1 VLVTDDGDRLGRDST
16 VTDDDLADHYVSRF
30 KRSSTRVEARV
41 RVRSIVGE
49 FFPPSPAVFA
59 LLRVLRIPGTSDD
72 ADLESCAFQRELLD
86 PSFTDDESDT
96 DTPESVMG
104 RGAECDDGT
113 AGSAFPV
120 IAVRGWQ
127 RAPALRLSAM
137 PVRIRDV
144 VMQLRGIATL
154 LWGRLRGRGERAA
167 LGPSDQLGCVLLALA
182 GGFTSHVVLA
192 RARELMASLPND
204 AREYAATAGYAYV
217 ADAVHAV
224 APGGPGSDIDC
235 LSLSLRS
242 HINDF
247 RPRAQRGRVA
257 AEVCSS
263 DVHMLGDIT
272 AEAMDAL
279 VMWRVVV
286 PGDKKFGTPAGR
298 MRATA
303 KLVHVKERK
312 LMLWALHGPSGG
324 VAASACFTHAECL
337 LRIWQRLPQGTRMQ
351 ISKHASAGCR
361 LVVGSDGMTT
371 ACECVYAAASRPAPQ
386 LRLLSEEHGGSS
398 GRQDAS
404 LLPPVT
410 SSGLTVMAAVAPSL
424 AVVLPGPASATG
436 PSPLEQSENRE
447 PARADVQLPRL
458 LISERITEGP
468 VGSPLVRCCSAV
480 AAATSTASS
489 RLLLCDYYHDAAWE
503 LGPRRRCSR
512 PEVESAVEACEKC
525 WPRRLYQ
532 WYCRDAGRCSST
544 DCQGRPH

>member
-1 VLVTDDGDRLGRDST
+1 MSACASFPTASKIPKQVRAVASLTQRLGKVWDIDLRGELETPARGAVLVTDDGDRLGRDST

-49 FFPPSPAVFA
+49 FFPPSPAVLA
-59 LLRVLRIPGTSDD
+59 LLHVLRIPGTSDD
-72 ADLESCAFQRELLD
+72 ADLESCAFQRKLLD

-113 AGSAFPV
+113 AAGSAFPV

-137 PVRIRDV
+137 PIRIRDV
-144 VMQLRGIATL
+144 VMQLRGIASL
-154 LWGRLRGRGERAA
+154 LWARLRGRGERAA
-167 LGPSDQLGCVLLALA
+167 LGPCDQLGCVLLALA

-192 RARELMASLPND
+192 RARELMASLPDD
-204 AREYAATAGYAYV
+204 AREYAAAAGYAYV

-224 APGGPGSDIDC
+224 APGGPGSEIDC

-371 ACECVYAAASRPAPQ
+371 VCECVYAAASRPAPQ
-386 LRLLSEEHGGSS
+386 LRLLSEERGGSS
-398 GRQDAS
+398 GRHDAS
-404 LLPPVT
+404 RLPPVT
-410 SSGLTVMAAVAPSL
+410 SSGLTEMTAVATSAAAVL
-424 AVVLPGPASATG
+424 PASAAAS
-436 PSPLEQSENRE
+436 PSPRLEHPENRD
-447 PARADVQLPRL
+447 PARTDVQRPRS
-458 LISERITEGP
+458 LIPGRITEGP
-468 VGSPLVRCCSAV
+468 VGSPLVSSVVAPPMAV
-480 AAATSTASS
+480 TTSTVSS
-489 RLLLCDYYHDAAWE
+489 R
-503 LGPRRRCSR
+503 
-512 PEVESAVEACEKC
+512 
-525 WPRRLYQ
+525 
-532 WYCRDAGRCSST
+532 
-544 DCQGRPH
+544 